1 MGFYVGFVV
10 FTASRTFK
18 CQKFKHHK
26 INHFQN
32 ENLWL
37 LSNFHF
43 VEGGTVLKYIQQGLQ
58 SKWHSYI
65 PNFATSIFVF
75 SVFFYNGFIWR
86 RPKKKHWRPWKG
98 HKHRQGTRDSVALYQ
113 DQRNNQNRP
122 RQKSSLRLSL
132 ELQDFPNKACGYVR
146 LFWRINL
153 MIIVMRWSNRSH
165 SSKWQNK
172 DMQWHSELRIPD
184 CW

>member
-1 MGFYVGFVV
+1 MAVVELPPFWGWNHANRFNKACNQNDIATYPILQQAFLSSVV
-10 FTASRTFK
+10 FSTMDLFGV
-18 CQKFKHHK
+18 Q
-26 INHFQN
+26 
-32 ENLWL
+32 
-37 LSNFHF
+37 
-43 VEGGTVLKYIQQGLQ
+43 
-58 SKWHSYI
+58 
-65 PNFATSIFVF
+65 
-75 SVFFYNGFIWR
+75 
-86 RPKKKHWRPWKG
+86 KKKHWRPWKG

-132 ELQDFPNKACGYVR
+132 ELQDFPDKACGYVR

-153 MIIVMRWSNRSH
+153 IIVVMRWSNGSH